1 MTIRVHALVVAAALL
16 FAPIAGT
23 MTASRCERCAPD
35 CPMHAKR
42 LRCHG
47 RRACPPLPIGLTSGT
62 CQHPPSPSAMP
73 SLGAIVI
80 PSHAERPIVLAE
92 RRADAPRRWAGRPA
106 RPPLV
111 EPPRPAPALTS
122 QA

>member
-1 MTIRVHALVVAAALL
+1 MTIRVHALVVVAALL

-23 MTASRCERCAPD
+23 MASSRCERCAPD

-47 RRACPPLPIGLTSGT
+47 GRKCLPPPVGLTSGT
-62 CQHPPSPSAMP
+62 CHHASSPSEMP
-73 SLGAIVI
+73 ILGAVVI
-80 PSHAERPIVLAE
+80 PCRAERPIVLTD
-92 RRADAPRRWAGRPA
+92 RRDDAPLTWSGRPA

-111 EPPRPAPALTS
+111 EPPRHA
-122 QA
+122 